1 MQIKFMTDF
10 TNKYTILFFVV
21 FGVLILSCRNS
32 NMTHHIR
39 IKQQEKIEK
48 QLMQQTMESY
58 RISVE
63 NNRGNKNFNV
73 YALMHQIELRL
84 IQTKL
89 LKDSIDRESYL
100 NLCYLLNNDSTIREK
115 YIKIVENCDVYFD
128 LISPTSNCLLPH
140 LIYSLYDVESNKY
153 IALTLLGKVL
163 RSEVYFNT
171 PPCVKDYET
180 YFKQIDD
187 YNFRKRLYR
196 FPILLEFYNQC
207 RIIKMHSTPFI

>member
-32 NMTHHIR
+32 NITHHIR

-89 LKDSIDRESYL
+89 LKDSIE
-100 NLCYLLNNDSTIREK
+100 REK